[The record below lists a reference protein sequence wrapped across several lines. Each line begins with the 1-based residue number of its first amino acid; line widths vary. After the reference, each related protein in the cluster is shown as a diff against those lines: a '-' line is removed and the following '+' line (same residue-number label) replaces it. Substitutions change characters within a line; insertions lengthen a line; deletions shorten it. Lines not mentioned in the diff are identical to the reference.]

1 MIRRNN
7 EDTLWSAWSRAEGG
21 LYRVSRAG
29 RIEGLRDLRR
39 SRFNIEVKP
48 YGLAGVTQE
57 RAEGAAATTDQQ
69 WRLGA
74 DGKWEIHPGLVF
86 DGTVNPDFAQVE
98 ADAQVVNLTR
108 FELYFPEKRDFFLE
122 NAGIFDFGTRGAY
135 ETPPFLMFFSR
146 RIGLADGTEIPVRGG
161 VRLSGRAGRQ
171 TVGLLDVVADGVSGG
186 PRENFAA
193 LRLKRDVG
201 ARSYVGAML
210 TDRRSSDGAATDFGA
225 DTSLWL
231 TSRLNLQAFAARTSD
246 VGGTSD
252 SAYRAYAEYG
262 GDPWYFNGEYLQIGP
277 KAATAMGFVTRSDMR
292 RTSGKGQYTLRP
304 SVLGLRRV
312 DLYVGGKY
320 LTRVDNEPQDGNGF
334 AGFSFET
341 NSGETLA
348 VTEVLG
354 FTVLDYGFA
363 LADRIPI
370 AAGRSDLRDTEVS
383 VTTSAK
389 RPVWGYTQVSLLD
402 IWNGRL
408 STVGGGL
415 QVRGGSRLSLAATY
429 TRSEATMPAGAFVAH
444 VPGLRLGWT
453 QTTRLT
459 VATYL
464 QYNSLTRR
472 FIGNF
477 RLDFIHHPGSDLFV
491 VFNEERG
498 TEAEPWSLVDR
509 GFAVKLNY
517 LIRF

>member
-1 MIRRNN
+1 
-7 EDTLWSAWSRAEGG
+7 
-21 LYRVSRAG
+21 
-29 RIEGLRDLRR
+29 
-39 SRFNIEVKP
+39 
-48 YGLAGVTQE
+48 
-57 RAEGAAATTDQQ
+57 
-69 WRLGA
+69 
-74 DGKWEIHPGLVF
+74 
-86 DGTVNPDFAQVE
+86 
-98 ADAQVVNLTR
+98 
-108 FELYFPEKRDFFLE
+108 
-122 NAGIFDFGTRGAY
+122 
-135 ETPPFLMFFSR
+135 
-146 RIGLADGTEIPVRGG
+146 
-161 VRLSGRAGRQ
+161 
-171 TVGLLDVVADGVSGG
+171 
-186 PRENFAA
+186 
-193 LRLKRDVG
+193 
-201 ARSYVGAML
+201 
-210 TDRRSSDGAATDFGA
+210 
-225 DTSLWL
+225 
-231 TSRLNLQAFAARTSD
+231 
-246 VGGTSD
+246 
-252 SAYRAYAEYG
+252 
-262 GDPWYFNGEYLQIGP
+262 LQIGP
-277 KAATAMGFVTRSDMR
+277 NAATAVGFVTRTDME